1 MRYILSVKIDA
12 KVARIFRV
20 GRGAPADA
28 DTLQAG
34 VFWYCRVFDVQLCPD
49 ERCVVM
55 Y

>member
-1 MRYILSVKIDA
+1 MRYILSVKIHSE
-12 KVARIFRV
+12 RIFRV
-20 GRGAPADA
+20 GRGAPVDA